1 MNHLASPHG
10 APPHDAPPIRTALL
24 GFGLSGRVFH
34 APFLEASD
42 AFVLS
47 VIVTG
52 DPGRQ
57 AEARRLHPDARIL
70 ATPAELF
77 EAPGDIDLVVIG
89 TPPASHF
96 GLALAAIQ
104 AGIAVL
110 VDKPFAVT
118 TAEGEQLITL
128 ADERGVPLTVFQ
140 NRRFDADYLTV
151 KKLVDDGRLAGVTR
165 FESRFEGFKPEGAR
179 AWKADATI
187 AEGGGILFDLGTH
200 VIDQALQL
208 FGPAEVAYSEV
219 ATRHPRSSAP
229 DDAFLV
235 LQHAS
240 GVTSHLWMN
249 SLAAQPG
256 ARFRV
261 LTPQTAYTKWG
272 LDGQEAALKGG
283 ALPGDDGFGAEPPST
298 WGVLGVESANGDG
311 PQPVAPERGDYAG
324 FYRLLGEALAT
335 GGPLPVD
342 PRDALRVI
350 GLIEEVHRTKLDRG
364 EPGEAAE
371 QPNA

>member
-1 MNHLASPHG
+1 MNHLSPRSQ
-10 APPHDAPPIRTALL
+10 PIRTALL

-34 APFLEASD
+34 APFLEADD
-42 AFVLS
+42 AFALS

-52 DPGRQ
+52 DEARQ

-70 ATPAELF
+70 SSTAELF

-89 TPPASHF
+89 TPPASHH
-96 GLALAAIQ
+96 GLALAAIE

-110 VDKPFAVT
+110 VDKPFVVN
-118 TAEGEQLITL
+118 TAEGEELI
-128 ADERGVPLTVFQ
+128 ARAAERGVPLTVFQ

-151 KKLVDDGRLAGVTR
+151 AKLIGDGRLAGVSR
-165 FESRFEGFKPEGAR
+165 FESRFEWFKPEGAR
-179 AWKADATI
+179 SWKAEATVL
-187 AEGGGILFDLGTH
+187 EGGGILFDLGTH
-200 VIDQALQL
+200 LIDQALHQ
-208 FGPAEVAYSEV
+208 FGPAVVAHAEL

-235 LQHAS
+235 LQHDS

-249 SLAAQPG
+249 SLAAQKG
-256 ARFRV
+256 NRFHV

-283 ALPGDDGFGAEPPST
+283 ALPTDAGFGVEPPST
-298 WGVLGVESANGDG
+298 WGVLGVDGDPG
-311 PQPVAPERGDYAG
+311 PAAVEPERGDYSG
-324 FYRLLGEALAT
+324 FYRLLGEALVS

-342 PRDALRVI
+342 PSDALRVI
-350 GLIEEVHRTKLDRG
+350 SLIEQVHRETASAASTAFTAGSSG
-364 EPGEAAE
+364 EVASV
-371 QPNA
+371 